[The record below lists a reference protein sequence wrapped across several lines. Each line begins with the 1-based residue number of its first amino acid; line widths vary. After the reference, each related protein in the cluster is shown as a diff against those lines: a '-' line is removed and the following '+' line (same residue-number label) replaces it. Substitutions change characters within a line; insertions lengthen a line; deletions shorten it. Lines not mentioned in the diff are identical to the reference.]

1 MAAFAVLWRFIKL
14 LILLIFFFNILSVY
28 GKSQLVQLNEDN
40 WDEMLTGEWMVEFYA
55 PWCPACKS
63 LQPLWEEFS
72 SWSKELGISVGQ
84 VDVTTSPGLSG
95 RFMVTALPTIFHV
108 QEGDFRQYRGPR
120 DKESLMSFVE
130 DKKWK
135 TVEAIPSWKSPASI
149 QMSVISYFFK
159 LSQLLRSI
167 HTRLMEDYG
176 LPTWGS
182 YLIFAVG
189 TIILGALL
197 GLLLVCIIDIFYPPK
212 GSSSTFQKQPLGKG
226 GESEEDTTDDDLA
239 KDEIVD
245 EEIENVET
253 EADSANEDPDSQITS
268 TSDVSPS
275 APRKRKSRKID

>member
-1 MAAFAVLWRFIKL
+1 
-14 LILLIFFFNILSVY
+14 
-28 GKSQLVQLNEDN
+28 
-40 WDEMLTGEWMVEFYA
+40 
-55 PWCPACKS
+55 
-63 LQPLWEEFS
+63 
-72 SWSKELGISVGQ
+72 
-84 VDVTTSPGLSG
+84 
-95 RFMVTALPTIFHV
+95 
-108 QEGDFRQYRGPR
+108 
-120 DKESLMSFVE
+120 MSFVE

-135 TVEAIPSWKSPASI
+135 TVEAIPSWKSPASL

-212 GSSSTFQKQPLGKG
+212 GASSSFQKQPLGKG
-226 GESEEDTTDDDLA
+226 GESEEDTDDELA

-245 EEIENVET
+245 EDIENAET
-253 EADSANEDPDSQITS
+253 EGDSANEDVDSRITS
-268 TSDVSPS
+268 TNNVDEDDVTSS